1 MFYLMRN
8 NMQYFITGVDTDIGK
23 TFVTKGLAL
32 AFEKNGNKVGVFKPL
47 QSSAI
52 KTKDGYIAPDLKAVK
67 VLCPNINTMCSYLL
81 EGDVSPALAASLAG
95 ITIEIDKIKDDF
107 ISFSSQNEITL
118 VEGAGGILA
127 PATDNMLCA
136 DLIKALNIPIVIVT
150 VPFLGRLNHTL
161 LTIHYAKTNGIT
173 IKGIIINKVPNSTDD
188 LATKNFIDELK
199 RYTDVEILGEVHQ
212 IEQSQIQFEFAK
224 IIKAFS

>member
-1 MFYLMRN
+1 ME
-8 NMQYFITGVDTDIGK
+8 YFVTGVDTDIGK

-32 AFEKNGNKVGVFKPL
+32 ALERTGKRVGVFKPL

-52 KTKDGYIAPDLKAVK
+52 KTVNGYIAPDLKAVK
-67 VLCPNINTMCSYLL
+67 DLSSNINTMCSYLF
-81 EGDVSPALAASLAG
+81 EGDVSPALAARLAG
-95 ITIEIDKIKDDF
+95 VKINVEKIKEDF
-107 ISFSSQNEITL
+107 LSFKEKNEITL

-136 DLIKALNIPIVIVT
+136 DLIKELNIPIIIVT

-161 LTIHYAKTNGIT
+161 LTISYAKNNGID
-173 IKGIIINKVPNSTDD
+173 IKGIIINKVQTNSND

-199 RYTDVEILGEVHQ
+199 RYTDVKILGEIHQ
-212 IEQSQIQFEFAK
+212 IETSEIELEFSK
-224 IIKAFS
+224 ITEAFS

>member
-1 MFYLMRN
+1 ME
-8 NMQYFITGVDTDIGK
+8 YFVTGVDTDIGK

-32 AFEKNGNKVGVFKPL
+32 ALEKTGKKVGVFKPL

-52 KTKDGYIAPDLKAVK
+52 KTVNGYIAPDLKAVK
-67 VLCPNINTMCSYLL
+67 DLSSNINTMCSYLF
-81 EGDVSPALAASLAG
+81 EGDVSPALAARLAG
-95 ITIEIDKIKDDF
+95 VKIDIEKIKSDF
-107 ISFSSQNEITL
+107 LSFKEKNEITL

-136 DLIKALNIPIVIVT
+136 DLIKELNIPIIIVT

-161 LTIHYAKTNGIT
+161 LTISYAKNNGID
-173 IKGIIINKVPNSTDD
+173 IKGIIINKVQTNSND

-199 RYTDVEILGEVHQ
+199 RYTDVKILGEIHQ
-212 IEQSQIQFEFAK
+212 IETSEIELEFSK
-224 IIKAFS
+224 ITEAFS